1 MKKTSA
7 IVLLLC
13 LCLGLAGCS
22 GNGNTVEELSELERL
37 ADTATTVSLDNG
49 AAEIDGPGASFENGK
64 ITISTGGSYLI
75 RGNLENGQI
84 LVDTGETKQDVNL
97 ILDAVSIHCEN
108 DAAIYVE
115 RAEKTRIYVMDSAP
129 SSLSSGAARTD
140 NQLLTQASGAAVYGE
155 DDLEIMGPG
164 TLTIEGNI
172 NNGIGCKNDVD
183 INGGVLEINAVN
195 HGIKGNESVDIKGGE
210 VSISCGNDGLKTD
223 DAEKEGKGS
232 VNITG
237 GTLNINSQDQGIS
250 SIKDINISGGEVN
263 IVSQRDGLNADKE
276 LGGCVGISGGSVLI
290 SSGNDAIDASG
301 GKLSISGGSLLALG
315 KDKDLKAAVEASIP
329 CYAGSLKLAA
339 GETLE
344 LRREGGE
351 SLAVQSAWEVKTAFI
366 ACSDATSGENLEI
379 FTGSGEE
386 RTSKGS
392 IVVEQ
397 RGLD

>member
-49 AAEIDGPGASFENGK
+49 AAEIDGPGASFENG
-64 ITISTGGSYLI
+64 TLSISTGGSFLVS
-75 RGNLENGQI
+75 GSLENGRI

-97 ILDAVSIHCEN
+97 ILDAVSIHCET

-115 RAEKTRIYVMDSAP
+115 RADKTRIYVKDTAP
-129 SSLSSGAARTD
+129 STLSSGAARTD
-140 NQLLTQASGAAVYGE
+140 NLLLTEASGAAVYGE
-155 DDLEIMGPG
+155 DDLEFMGPG
-164 TLTIEGNI
+164 TLIIEGNI

-183 INGGVLEINAVN
+183 VNGGVLEISAVN

-232 VNITG
+232 VSVSG
-237 GTLNINSQDQGIS
+237 GTLNIKSQDQGIS
-250 SIKDINISGGEVN
+250 SIKDINISSGEVN

-276 LGGCVGISGGSVLI
+276 LGGSVNLSGGSVFI
-290 SSGNDAIDASG
+290 SSGNDAIDAAG
-301 GKLSISGGSLLALG
+301 GKLNISGGSLLALG

-329 CYAGSLKLAA
+329 CYAGSLKLAE
-339 GETLE
+339 GETLTVKDAAGNTLAE
-344 LRREGGE
+344 LLSAYEAKTVFISLPDTQSGDSLELFTGAGE
-351 SLAVQSAWEVKTAFI
+351 SSLKSA
-366 ACSDATSGENLEI
+366 
-379 FTGSGEE
+379 
-386 RTSKGS
+386 GS
-392 IVVEQ
+392 ITVE
-397 RGLD
+397 